1 MDFVAVEAP
10 TTGVAFTRE
19 TLEFLNAPLGIISTR
34 QGLQVVADELIQTLA
49 KRLRLFSSPG
59 NGLLVN

>member
-19 TLEFLNAPLGIISTR
+19 TLEFLNAPLWIVSTR
-34 QGLQVVADELIQTLA
+34 QGLQVVADELI
-49 KRLRLFSSPG
+49 
-59 NGLLVN
+59 